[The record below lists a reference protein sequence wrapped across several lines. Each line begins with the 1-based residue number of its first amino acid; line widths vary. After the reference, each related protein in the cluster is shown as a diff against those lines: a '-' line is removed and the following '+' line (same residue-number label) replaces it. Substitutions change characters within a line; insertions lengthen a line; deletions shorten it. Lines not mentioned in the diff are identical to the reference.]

1 MAEQT
6 PQDRLQPALLDRL
19 TDDEPRSKVEPRERR
34 IVNLRR
40 LRECVLRDLSWLLN
54 TGTLSQVEDLEDFPE
69 AQHSVIDYG
78 VRDMAGTTLS
88 GVEPAEMERNIRQAI
103 IDFEPRILKRSLKVR
118 SVPSADPEHR
128 NAIAIQIE
136 GELWAQPIPLR
147 LYLQSEI
154 DLEDGHMTVIDRSEA
169 GPA

>member
-19 TDDEPRSKVEPRERR
+19 TDDEPRSQVEPRERR

-54 TGTLSQVEDLEDFPE
+54 TGPLSQVEDLEDFPE
-69 AQHSVIDYG
+69 ALHSVLDYG
-78 VRDMAGTTLS
+78 VRDMAGITLS
-88 GVEPAEMERNIRQAI
+88 SADSTEIERRVKQAI
-103 IDFEPRILKRSLKVR
+103 LDFEPRILKRSLKVR
-118 SVPSADPEHR
+118 SIAVEEESHR
-128 NAIAIQIE
+128 NAVGIEIE

-147 LYLQSEI
+147 LYLQSEV
-154 DLEDGHMTVIDRSEA
+154 DLEDGHMTIADRSEV

>member
-19 TDDEPRSKVEPRERR
+19 TDDEPRSSVEPRERR

-54 TGTLSQVEDLEDFPE
+54 TGTLSQVSDLSDYPE
-69 AQHSVIDYG
+69 VERSVLDYG
-78 VRDMAGTTLS
+78 VRDMAGTSLS
-88 GVEPAEMERNIRQAI
+88 GVDPGEMEKRIRQAI
-103 IDFEPRILKRSLKVR
+103 LDFEPRILKRSLKVR
-118 SVPSADPEHR
+118 SVPSGDPEHR

-154 DLEDGHMTVIDRSEA
+154 DLEDGHMTVVDRSEGGA
-169 GPA
+169 A